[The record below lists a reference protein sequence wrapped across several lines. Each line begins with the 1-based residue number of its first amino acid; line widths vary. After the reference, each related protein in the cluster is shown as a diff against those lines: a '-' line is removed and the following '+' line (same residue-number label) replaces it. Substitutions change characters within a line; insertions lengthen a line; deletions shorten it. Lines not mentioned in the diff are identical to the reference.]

1 MFSNAYVNISKNL
14 VLKKWILVFGHNI
27 LSLHVISQAD
37 RYDTGILQGDHGVKY
52 SVKASVTFTLNGKI
66 SEQVILYNF
75 IRATEQLGI
84 QVTQE
89 EAVK

>member
-1 MFSNAYVNISKNL
+1 M
-14 VLKKWILVFGHNI
+14 
-27 LSLHVISQAD
+27 
-37 RYDTGILQGDHGVKY
+37 DTIFCLCMSFLMRIGMTQESYKRDHGVKY

-75 IRATEQLGI
+75 RRATEQLGI

-89 EAVK
+89 ENPLIMLNHSF